1 MTSTSLSPQP
11 DTGSDP
17 LLTAASVLLVVLIG
31 LLLFAAIFVTIGVG
45 AILTVQ
51 RDQIYERIAV
61 VGAPASA
68 YGLVV
73 FAFILVALLVLLTAR
88 FLLDL
93 RRIIGT
99 VRHGDP
105 FLAENARRLKGMG
118 WLAVAVQSVWLVLV
132 AIARWVAQYV
142 EGRDVPDT
150 NLAGGLLLIL
160 VLFILA
166 RVFRLGA
173 EMRTDL
179 EGTV

>member
-1 MTSTSLSPQP
+1 MTGTFLSPQP
-11 DTGSDP
+11 DTASDP
-17 LLTAASVLLVVLIG
+17 LLTGASVFLAFLIG
-31 LLLFAAIFVTIGVG
+31 LLFATTFVTIGVG

-51 RDQIYERIAV
+51 RDQAYERIAA
-61 VGAPASA
+61 VGAPASS

-73 FAFILVALLVLLTAR
+73 FAFILIVVLFLLMAR

-93 RRIIGT
+93 RRIIAT

-105 FLAENARRLKGMG
+105 FFAENARRLKGMG
-118 WLAVAVQSVWLVLV
+118 WLAVAAQLVWLVLV
-132 AIARWVAQYV
+132 AIARWTAQYV
-142 EGRDVPDT
+142 EGRSAPDP
-150 NLAGGLLLIL
+150 NLVGGLLLIL